1 MTTYTMIII
10 LIMIS
15 VSIMIKIIIIT
26 TNRIMMLSRPASCS
40 SSGQLTTDQF
50 QLALPGQP
58 AQPVLAVLQ
67 VDDDH
72 DHFDHD
78 GDGDDIFSHR
88 LCFRCFEY

>member
-15 VSIMIKIIIIT
+15 ISIIIKVVNIIT
-26 TNRIMMLSRPASCS
+26 TLMMLSRPASCS